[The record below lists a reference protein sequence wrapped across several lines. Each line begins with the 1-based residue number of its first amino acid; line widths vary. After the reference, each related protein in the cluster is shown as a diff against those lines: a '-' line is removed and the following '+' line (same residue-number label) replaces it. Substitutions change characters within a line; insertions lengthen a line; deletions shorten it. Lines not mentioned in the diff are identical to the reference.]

1 MAKLSK
7 SEVNDYK
14 LNNATRLVLYIA
26 FIIIGAV
33 LYYKTYIKFST
44 IQKALGITII
54 ISGTMYVWM
63 SSREKK
69 ISLSNMDVI
78 FGILSAVSGLLLIIN
93 PGNLTNAIMIYFGLF
108 IIICGFQ
115 KLVVALK
122 LLKVKDTAAILTL
135 VTSII
140 LIILGAVVTFGPL
153 NVMSINRQCGIFALL
168 YGVVQFANTVLL
180 NDHERQII
188 KRK

>member
-1 MAKLSK
+1 MARLSK

-14 LNNATRLVLYIA
+14 LNNLTRLILYIA
-26 FIIIGAV
+26 FIVIGAV

-44 IQKALGITII
+44 IEKALGVTII
-54 ISGTMYVWM
+54 IAGSIYVWM

-69 ISLSNMDVI
+69 ISLSDWDVI

-93 PGNLTNAIMIYFGLF
+93 PGNLTNAIMIYFGIF

-122 LLKVKDTAAILTL
+122 LLKVKDSAATLTL
-135 VTSII
+135 VTSI
-140 LIILGAVVTFGPL
+140 LLAILGVIVAFGPL
-153 NVMSINRQCGIFALL
+153 NIMSVNQQCGIFSIL
-168 YGVVQFANTVLL
+168 YGIIQFANTVLL
-180 NDHERQII
+180 NDHEKQII